1 MTVLLIAG
9 HGKNRNGSFDPGA
22 TGLISKGEHRYV
34 TEDLFPAMKRHL
46 PKNADV
52 VFHTAYNVY
61 DYGNII
67 SLAKKHGND
76 TKVIEVHFDAFK
88 GTSNGGHVIVH
99 KKYEPDALDL
109 RLRDAIKS
117 MVGLRFNHK
126 GHQGISGRDNLA
138 NVNRTAN
145 GGVNYRLIELGFGDN
160 NPDADILIN
169 RVDEY
174 AQKLVQAIFQ
184 DSKKDVAKPKPKP
197 APKPKPSAP
206 SKPKPKTPAAKLIKN
221 EKSKYTVTTSAGI
234 KVRNA
239 PSTTAKHTGTL
250 PKGASINYDS
260 VYEGNGYRWLSY
272 IGGSGNRLYLPYR
285 PLSGK
290 NEVWGTFGS
299 TPKPAT
305 PKAKTLHLPASAKL
319 WKVYKPNGPYTS
331 GNEIHNLT
339 PSAYGG
345 LIYDIKGNPA
355 PHVYLIDTGVRG
367 RVAIYAHPNTGA
379 VIK

>member
-9 HGKNRNGSFDPGA
+9 HGKNRNGSFDSGA

-61 DYGNII
+61 DYGNIV

-76 TKVIEVHFDAFK
+76 TKVVEVHFDAFK

-109 RLRDAIKS
+109 RLRDAINS
-117 MVGLRFNHK
+117 MVGLRFSHK

-197 APKPKPSAP
+197 APA
-206 SKPKPKTPAAKLIKN
+206 KPKTTKKTYKVTVDGYLGPETVKALQRYFGLVVDGEMWGQYRGNQATKAFN
-221 EKSKYTVTTSAGI
+221 QRAVKYG
-234 KVRNA
+234 K
-239 PSTTAKHTGTL
+239 
-250 PKGASINYDS
+250 
-260 VYEGNGYRWLSY
+260 
-272 IGGSGNRLYLPYR
+272 GGSPVVKALQKKIGVTADGYWGANTTRALQRYLGTPVDGEIWRPSSAIKELQRRL
-285 PLSGK
+285 
-290 NEVWGTFGS
+290 NAGTF
-299 TPKPAT
+299 
-305 PKAKTLHLPASAKL
+305 
-319 WKVYKPNGPYTS
+319 
-331 GNEIHNLT
+331 
-339 PSAYGG
+339 
-345 LIYDIKGNPA
+345 
-355 PHVYLIDTGVRG
+355 
-367 RVAIYAHPNTGA
+367 
-379 VIK
+379 